1 MATFTL
7 KRGDTAPAIE
17 ISLSKVGTEPRE
29 FWDGSLDKPD
39 GVNQR
44 EIKEVRFIMLAKD
57 NTIVGSTSVDRYTG
71 VGSFRTESSKTILA
85 YSWKEGDTIT
95 AGNYKAEFEVIY
107 ENATGGYGKK
117 RTFPSTTGDTLTII
131 IEEDTND

>member
-29 FWDGSLDKPD
+29 YWDGSADKPD
-39 GVNQR
+39 GVNTR
-44 EIKEVRFIMLAKD
+44 EIKEVRFIMKSID
-57 NTIVGSTSVDRYTG
+57 NVIVGSTSVTQYTG
-71 VGSFRTESSKTILA
+71 IGSFKTDASKTTLA

-95 AGNYKAEFEVIY
+95 AGKYKAEFEVIY

-117 RTFPSTTGDTLTII
+117 RTFPSTTGDTLTIS
-131 IEEDTND
+131 IEEDLND